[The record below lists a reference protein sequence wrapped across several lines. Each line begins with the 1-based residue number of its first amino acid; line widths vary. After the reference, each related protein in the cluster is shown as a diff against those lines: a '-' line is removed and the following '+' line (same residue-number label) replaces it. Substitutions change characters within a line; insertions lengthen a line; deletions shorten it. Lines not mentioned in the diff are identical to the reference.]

1 MTRDDVNAWLARYI
15 DAWRTY
21 QPDAIGDL
29 FSEAAEYR
37 YRPWDEPLGGRQAI
51 VSDWL
56 ANRDEPDTYS
66 ADYTA
71 WAVDGDRAVATGTST
86 YDGSAGRRAF
96 HNVFLLTFDADGRC
110 REFTELFIEQ
120 R

>member
-21 QPDAIGDL
+21 DPDAIGDL
-29 FSEAAEYR
+29 FTEGAEYR
-37 YRPWDEPLGGRQAI
+37 YRPWDEPLGGRKAI

-56 ANRDEPDTYS
+56 ANRDEPDTY
-66 ADYTA
+66 AAEYAA
-71 WAVDGDRAVATGTST
+71 WAVDGNRAVATGTSR
-86 YDGSAGRRAF
+86 YDSSAGRRAF
-96 HNVFLLTFDADGRC
+96 HNVFLLTFDGDGRC
-110 REFTELFIEQ
+110 SEFTELFLEQ